1 MVVYIIGLIAQFFFG
16 ARTLLQ
22 WFLSERAKK
31 VVSPTI
37 YWIFS
42 ILASY
47 MFCIY
52 GWLREDFAII
62 IGQMIAYY
70 IYIWNLNAKGW
81 WKRIHFVFRLILIL
95 TPFFAIA
102 FALKNADQF
111 LETFL
116 RNDNI
121 PLWLVI
127 FGVSGQII
135 FTFRFVYQFFYSVK
149 RDESILPLGFWLIS
163 FCGSMII
170 ISYAI
175 IRRDPILIMGQI
187 SGFMA
192 YTRNIML
199 YFKNKK

>member
-81 WKRIHFVFRLILIL
+81 WKRIHIVFRLILIL
-95 TPFFAIA
+95 TPFIAIA
-102 FALKNADQF
+102 FVLKNADQF

-149 RDESILPLGFWLIS
+149 REESILPLGFWLIS
-163 FCGSMII
+163 FCGSII
-170 ISYAI
+170 IITYAI
-175 IRRDPILIMGQI
+175 IRKDPILILGQI
-187 SGFMA
+187 SGFIA

-199 YFKNKK
+199 YFKSKK

>member
-81 WKRIHFVFRLILIL
+81 WNRIHFVFRTILIL
-95 TPFFAIA
+95 TPFVAIA

-149 RDESILPLGFWLIS
+149 REESILPLGFWLIS